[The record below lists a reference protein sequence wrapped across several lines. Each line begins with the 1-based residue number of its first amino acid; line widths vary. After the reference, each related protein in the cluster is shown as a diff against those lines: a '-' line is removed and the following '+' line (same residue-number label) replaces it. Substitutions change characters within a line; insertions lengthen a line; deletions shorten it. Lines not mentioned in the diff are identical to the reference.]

1 MVREVHG
8 NTLTELSQA
17 TIRPIL
23 LLKMDLSPVVAFWNG
38 VGDFL
43 WNGVVY
49 KGAGGLAKI
58 TSVKEQSLLQATGT
72 KFELTGI
79 PAKNLNIALEAQ
91 YQNKIARLWMILV
104 DDSLNIIGDA
114 TLLFLGRMDV
124 MDIRDDGATASVGVT
139 VESRLRDLERPRVR
153 YYTEV
158 DQKENHVGDEGLSFV
173 TAINSGAR
181 LIWGGGK

>member
-1 MVREVHG
+1 MAREVHG
-8 NTLTELSQA
+8 NTLTELSKT

-43 WNGVVY
+43 WNGNVY
-49 KGAGGLAKI
+49 EGAGGLAKI
-58 TSVKEQSLLQATGT
+58 TTVKEQSLLQATGT

-79 PAKNLNIALEAQ
+79 PVRNLNIALEAQ
-91 YQNKIARLWMILV
+91 YQDKIARLWVALV

-124 MDIRDDGATASVGVT
+124 MDIREDGKTVSIGVT
-139 VESRLRDLERPRVR
+139 VENRLRDLERPRIR
-153 YYTEV
+153 YYTEI
-158 DQKENHVGDEGLSFV
+158 DQKERYPGDEGLSFV
-173 TAINSGAR
+173 TAINSGAK
-181 LIWGGGK
+181 LTWGAS

>member
-1 MVREVHG
+1 MAREIHG
-8 NTLTELSQA
+8 NTLTELSKT

-23 LLKMDLSPVVAFWNG
+23 LLKMDLSPIVAFWNG

-43 WNGVVY
+43 WNGDVY

-58 TSVKEQSLLQATGT
+58 TTVKEQSLLQATGT

-79 PAKNLNIALEAQ
+79 PVKNLHIALEAQ
-91 YQNKIARLWMILV
+91 YQNKIARLWIILV

-114 TLLFLGRMDV
+114 ALLFLGRIDV
-124 MDIRDDGATASVGVT
+124 MNIKDDGKTASVGVT

-153 YYTEV
+153 YYTDV
-158 DQKENHVGDEGLSFV
+158 DQKENYVGDEGLSFV
-173 TAINSGAR
+173 TTINSGVK
-181 LIWGGGK
+181 LDWGTG

>member
-1 MVREVHG
+1 MAREVHG

-43 WNGVVY
+43 WNGDVY

-58 TSVKEQSLLQATGT
+58 TTVKEQSLLQATGT

-79 PAKNLNIALEAQ
+79 PSNNLNIALQAQ
-91 YQNKIARLWMILV
+91 YQNKIARLWVALV
-104 DDSLNIIGDA
+104 DGSLNIIGDA
-114 TLLFLGRMDV
+114 ALLFLGRIDV
-124 MDIRDDGATASVGVT
+124 MDIREDGKTASIGVT

-158 DQKENHVGDEGLSFV
+158 DQKEKYLGDDGLSFV
-173 TAINSGAR
+173 TAINDGSK
-181 LIWGGGK
+181 LEWGTD

>member
-1 MVREVHG
+1 MVREVHS

-17 TIRPIL
+17 TIKPIL
-23 LLKMDLSPVVAFWNG
+23 LLKMDLSPVVVFWNG

-43 WNGVVY
+43 WNGDTY

-58 TSVKEQSLLQATGT
+58 TTVKEQSLLQATGT

-79 PAKNLNIALEAQ
+79 PAKNLNIALEAS
-91 YQNKIARLWMILV
+91 YQNRIARLWMILV

-114 TLLFLGRMDV
+114 TLLFLGRIDV
-124 MDIRDDGATASVGVT
+124 MDIKDDGATASVAVT

-158 DQKENHVGDEGLSFV
+158 DQKENYVGDEGLSFV
-173 TAINSGAR
+173 TAVNSGSR
-181 LIWGGGK
+181 LIWGSG